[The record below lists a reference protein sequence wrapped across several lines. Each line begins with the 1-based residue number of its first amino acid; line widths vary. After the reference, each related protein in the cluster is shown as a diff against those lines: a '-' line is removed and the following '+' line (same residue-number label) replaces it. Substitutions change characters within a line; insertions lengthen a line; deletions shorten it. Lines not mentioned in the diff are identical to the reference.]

1 MLDSN
6 YYIKYIYYS
15 NSTKLDSIIG
25 KNISHAL
32 NSPQKERRGGK
43 ECSAPV
49 I

>member
-15 NSTKLDSIIG
+15 NSTEFDSIIG

-32 NSPQKERRGGK
+32 NSPQKERRG
-43 ECSAPV
+43 ERDYSAPV